1 VEIARTSG
9 LEEARRKVAIK
20 RAPTAFLRVPSL
32 TYAQNQGILEYHVPA
47 QYTQDRPPINYTHIV
62 EPMPLAE
69 HPLGAHLPQPN
80 GELQC
85 FADMGHFRVLSD
97 ERSNMKL
104 LKDWIYADK
113 AQLGLDII
121 NFQDATL
128 VTITWLHTLLDAMG
142 RHALLRAW
150 QAVLEGRDDDVP
162 PFIGYDTNPFASL
175 GSKDSTTE
183 PFVLASKQISKFG
196 FARFIFNYIYESYF
210 YPLEEGRMVC
220 MPASYLAKL
229 KARAYADLET
239 LPKEQVTFSTSDPT
253 QPFLSDGDIIN
264 AFLLPII
271 ARINPSVANSAPTR
285 LIAVG
290 NTMGMRD
297 VLRNTEPPLLPKNGA
312 YIHNCVIP
320 IWSFF
325 TIDEWMNLPIGHIA
339 ARIRADLVAQSTRA
353 QLDARQALAEKGGVL
368 FGSGDMAMT
377 NMSNWSKARLFE
389 TDFSAAIVND
399 GGKGNG
405 GKPRYIH
412 PFATQDGLSLR
423 NAATC
428 VGKDGDGNLWM
439 GCMMRKE
446 LVEEFVKEIE
456 RLA

>member
-1 VEIARTSG
+1 MASRPRRPRRRRT
-9 LEEARRKVAIK
+9 
-20 RAPTAFLRVPSL
+20 
-32 TYAQNQGILEYHVPA
+32 
-47 QYTQDRPPINYTHIV
+47 
-62 EPMPLAE
+62 
-69 HPLGAHLPQPN
+69 
-80 GELQC
+80 
-85 FADMGHFRVLSD
+85 
-97 ERSNMKL
+97 
-104 LKDWIYADK
+104 
-113 AQLGLDII
+113 
-121 NFQDATL
+121 
-128 VTITWLHTLLDAMG
+128 
-142 RHALLRAW
+142 
-150 QAVLEGRDDDVP
+150 

-175 GSKDSTTE
+175 GSKETTTE
-183 PFVLASKQISKFG
+183 PFVLAPKQISKLG
-196 FARFIFNYIYESYF
+196 FARFIFNYIHETYF

-239 LPKEQVTFSTSDPT
+239 LPTEQLTFSASDPT
-253 QPFLSDGDIIN
+253 KPFLSDGDIIN
-264 AFLLPII
+264 AFLLPIV

-325 TIDEWMNLPIGHIA
+325 TIEEWLNLPIGHIA
-339 ARIRADLVAQSTRA
+339 ARIRADLAVQSTRA

-377 NMSNWSKARLFE
+377 NMSNWSKAKLFE

-399 GGKGNG
+399 GGKSKG

-412 PFATQDGLSLR
+412 PFATQDWFLLR

-428 VGKDGDGNLWM
+428 VGKDGEGNFWM

-446 LVEEFVKEIE
+446 LVDEFVREIE